1 MLSHASKNIKNSQVK
16 SRLHFWFLR
25 IYFGFESDWKGAL
38 AQNLWGKKD
47 QKALNRC
54 VFLDADK
61 VGMPDRGE
69 QSAQGVLGL
78 IPSSPAFAPTA
89 GCSTK

>member
-16 SRLHFWFLR
+16 SRLHFWFFR
-25 IYFGFESDWKGAL
+25 NYFGFESDWKGAL

-47 QKALNRC
+47 QKAH
-54 VFLDADK
+54 K